1 MVGEGGV
8 VAAVVGVEDQGGIQ
22 RPRLQ
27 LREFLVLPQQIE
39 DVLRHGQLLL
49 RLMEEEVASLHVAVG
64 QIAVNGQLGGVH
76 RQLQALAQDVGHGDV
91 VGLVVVAVQG
101 QQAARQRVHH
111 VAGGG
116 FHHHI
121 PHEILGQM
129 AIVIEHQAEFVQLR
143 AGGKLPENEQIHGLL
158 KAEPLLRQAA
168 LHQLPHVVAAIVQHA
183 LTGDG
188 VVVVDGVALDLG
200 DAGKA
205 GQHAT
210 AVGIPQAA
218 LDIVFLIQRL
228 VYAGVFAPKLG
239 QPLKLGV
246 EMTVIVYSGGSN
258 SSHRVLSSF
267 LFLECNYST
276 SNLHMQ

>member
-8 VAAVVGVEDQGGIQ
+8 VAAVVGVEDQGSIQ

-49 RLMEEEVASLHVAVG
+49 GLMEEEVAPLHVAVG

-101 QQAARQRVHH
+101 QQAPGQGVHH
-111 VAGGG
+111 VSGGG
-116 FHHHI
+116 LHHHVTDK
-121 PHEILGQM
+121 ILGQM
-129 AIVIEHQAEFVQLR
+129 AILIEHLAERIQLLL
-143 AGGKLPENEQIHGLL
+143 GGKLPENEQIHGLL

-183 LTGDG
+183 LAGDG

-200 DAGKA
+200 DA
-205 GQHAT
+205 
-210 AVGIPQAA
+210 
-218 LDIVFLIQRL
+218 
-228 VYAGVFAPKLG
+228 VFAAEQVRVRLASTPR
-239 QPLKLGV
+239 PLASRRPRL
-246 EMTVIVYSGGSN
+246 TLY
-258 SSHRVLSSF
+258 F
-267 LFLECNYST
+267 
-276 SNLHMQ
+276 